1 MREEEHNER
10 VDMNQRVDE
19 PVGVWQPGAADLRN
33 VEVNAINR
41 LVTRLANAAAE
52 DESPVAN
59 VSIVKHITHLR
70 WLSQRKYEW
79 RNLRR
84 QRQAK
89 RRLLGLM
96 QKREAK
102 QAVALEE
109 RRMLA
114 SKTLTGA
121 EIIKINKRH
130 RAAGDCDCFACEV
143 MAFASRVRLDAREL
157 EALSTGPSSARSPS
171 RREEDRQN
179 LLAAMRFPTW
189 EAAAISQLRRVVG
202 LRYDGRGY
210 GPLDGEDDDFH
221 YRMPR
226 FYKHGADR
234 LISFYDSVKHE
245 AL

>member
-1 MREEEHNER
+1 
-10 VDMNQRVDE
+10 
-19 PVGVWQPGAADLRN
+19 
-33 VEVNAINR
+33 
-41 LVTRLANAAAE
+41 
-52 DESPVAN
+52 
-59 VSIVKHITHLR
+59 
-70 WLSQRKYEW
+70 
-79 RNLRR
+79 
-84 QRQAK
+84 
-89 RRLLGLM
+89 M

-121 EIIKINKRH
+121 EIIKIKKRH

-143 MAFASRVRLDAREL
+143 MAFASRVRLVAREL
-157 EALSTGPSSARSPS
+157 EALSTGPSWARSPS

-179 LLAAMRFPTW
+179 LAAAMRFPTW

-221 YRMPR
+221 SCHYRNRR